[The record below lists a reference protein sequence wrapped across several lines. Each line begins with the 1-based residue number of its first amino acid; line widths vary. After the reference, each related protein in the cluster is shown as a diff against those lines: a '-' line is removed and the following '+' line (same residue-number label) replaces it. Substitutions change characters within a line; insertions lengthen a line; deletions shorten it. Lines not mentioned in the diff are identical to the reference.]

1 MSIDMLHPSD
11 AFLRTL
17 DMHDILPQREPFILV
32 DKLTRF
38 DDTHTCTESVISEDN
53 IFVKNGVYA
62 SEGMMEVVAQTCAAR
77 IGYIS
82 KYVLH
87 KGVSIGYIG
96 AIRALQVSALPR
108 VGDTLECSI
117 EILDQ
122 VFNMSRAKA
131 QISCKGQILISMEIK
146 IVEKGED

>member
-32 DKLTRF
+32 DRLTRF
-38 DDTHTCTESVISEDN
+38 DDTHACTETLVSADS
-53 IFVKNGVYA
+53 IFVKDGVYA

-96 AIRALQVSALPR
+96 AIRALEVHALPR
-108 VGDTLECSI
+108 VGDVLECSI

-131 QISCKGQILISMEIK
+131 VITSKGQTLVSMEIK